1 MVNSLGY
8 TVLKQMLH
16 HLCIVMVFNVSIQI
30 QTPSETDVGQQPVE
44 TNDNT
49 AILNRN
55 LDPQFPDKLPS
66 KIYQKQP
73 EDTKVSNNL
82 LWGRWQYVSNI
93 NIVAVILQVI
103 SNILYQVFEMKPV
116 TVKRLLAKLT
126 ALEGNY

>member
-30 QTPSETDVGQQPVE
+30 QTPSETEVGQQPVE

-82 LWGRWQYVSNI
+82 LWGR
-93 NIVAVILQVI
+93 
-103 SNILYQVFEMKPV
+103 
-116 TVKRLLAKLT
+116 
-126 ALEGNY
+126 